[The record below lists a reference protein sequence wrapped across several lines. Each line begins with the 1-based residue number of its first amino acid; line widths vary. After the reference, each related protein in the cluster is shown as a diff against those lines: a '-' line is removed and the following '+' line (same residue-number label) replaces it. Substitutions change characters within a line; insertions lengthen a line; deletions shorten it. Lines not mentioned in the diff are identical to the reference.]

1 MKISLELLGKF
12 CNLVK
17 IAQKIHKDAVPL
29 KTLQCPRHY
38 EIPASQLKELGD
50 TLQELG
56 ENIAL
61 TELKK
66 GD

>member
-1 MKISLELLGKF
+1 MKITLEIMSKF
-12 CNLVK
+12 CALVK